1 MKNKK
6 IIIVLLFIIL
16 IAVLTTIFLI
26 VNVLKPK
33 TTSKE
38 LYVKANKDLGNFGIV
53 LSNSMTD
60 MSNIMK
66 DELNIILD
74 NNKNTIDLSKSKKF
88 INVKEQIEQECDLI
102 LKYNTNG
109 FSTDMVEYINYAK
122 KVANE
127 VKEFFNKIN
136 GEINQN
142 EYTDELNNFSSSLNK
157 EMKELTELSNRAFKN
172 YSEENKKE

>member
-1 MKNKK
+1 MKSKK
-6 IIIVLLFIIL
+6 IIFIILFIIL
-16 IAVLTTIFLI
+16 IAIFTIIFLTS
-26 VNVLKPK
+26 NMLKPK

-53 LSNSMTD
+53 LSDWMTD

-66 DELNIILD
+66 DESGIILD
-74 NNKNTIDLSKSKKF
+74 NNNNIDLSKSKKF
-88 INVKEQIEQECDLI
+88 INIKEQVDQKCDLI
-102 LKYNTNG
+102 LNYNTNG

-136 GEINQN
+136 GKMDVN
-142 EYTDELNNFSSSLNK
+142 EHIEELNNFSSKFNK
-157 EMKELTELSNRAFKN
+157 EMEELTELSNRAFKN